1 MKWLFYIGAIALTYS
16 CAPSRF
22 VKPLAHKEHA
32 VSASFGGALTN
43 IPGVAII
50 PIPNTSIGY
59 GYGLKPKTTVY
70 GSWYSTAALFGV
82 FQIDAGFTQSIWTD
96 TLKKMGISVSPAVNF
111 IVDVFEKNARVWP
124 QLDANYYFDYRTIK
138 SKDKNGDEKLKTNNF
153 YIGFTNWF
161 ELQNLRAHGET
172 QKTRLLFCPQ
182 IGHTFERNKWNF
194 SLEVKFLAPYASNK
208 DIVVDYVSPF
218 GNRGG
223 LGTYFGFTYKL

>member
-82 FQIDAGFTQSIWTD
+82 FQIDAGFTQSI
-96 TLKKMGISVSPAVNF
+96 N
-111 IVDVFEKNARVWP
+111 
-124 QLDANYYFDYRTIK
+124 
-138 SKDKNGDEKLKTNNF
+138 
-153 YIGFTNWF
+153 
-161 ELQNLRAHGET
+161 
-172 QKTRLLFCPQ
+172 
-182 IGHTFERNKWNF
+182 RN
-194 SLEVKFLAPYASNK
+194 
-208 DIVVDYVSPF
+208 
-218 GNRGG
+218 
-223 LGTYFGFTYKL
+223 